1 MSKKV
6 SEKDIEAGP
15 VVDTPVEAAS
25 PTAAD
30 TPNENPIPAVSC
42 PTTQCPRVAVDA
54 APQRNF
60 LCQRRGTPVE
70 SKADIESLAAVTGT
84 GSIVIAA
91 LKAEY
96 GWTDKTKLSRDEFV
110 RLRDSWLS
118 RPARRG

>member
-1 MSKKV
+1 MSKKT
-6 SEKDIEAGP
+6 SEKDIEAGT
-15 VVDTPVEAAS
+15 VADTSVEVAS
-25 PTAAD
+25 P
-30 TPNENPIPAVSC
+30 IPVC
-42 PTTQCPRVAVDA
+42 PTTQCPRVAADV

-70 SKADIESLAAVTGT
+70 SKTDIESLAAVTGT